1 MSYELGRC
9 LLADILRDIG
19 WKQKDLAKHTGIA
32 KGTISR
38 YVTGRRSVSYIHSI
52 VITETIFEKTGI
64 RYSPRDL
71 YVIRKVDV

>member
-9 LLADILRDIG
+9 LLSDILRDIG
-19 WKQKDLAKHTGIA
+19 WKQKDLVKYTGID
-32 KGTISR
+32 KWTISK
-38 YVTGRRSVSYIHSI
+38 YKTGSRTITFIHSI
-52 VITETIFEKTGI
+52 IITETIFEKTGI